1 MSIKL
6 KKILTGII
14 GISIVLVLTAVMF
27 LSGIRGEFAGYLNE
41 RYPDL
46 SFEVGFAK
54 IDPIYGKYYALV
66 TCLDDGTSFPIAKS
80 FNSKKIHDDYP
91 QYKSRNQYNS
101 KIQGVFSGSGIESSI
116 KSVTG
121 GGKKPF
127 EAGAAYEQINIH
139 IADDAEHL
147 AVVKEVL
154 SLLAK
159 NDIAAERVI
168 FTYEKDKHV
177 YELWASPEEHSLT
190 EDELK
195 AKVRN
200 IK

>member
-27 LSGIRGEFAGYLNE
+27 LSGIREEFAGYLNE

-46 SFEVGFAK
+46 SFEVGFAQ
-54 IDPIYGKYYALV
+54 IDPIYGKYYTLV

-80 FNSKKIHDDYP
+80 FNTKEIHDDYL

-101 KIQGVFSGSGIESSI
+101 KIQAVFSGSSIEEHLR
-116 KSVTG
+116 KVTG
-121 GGKKPF
+121 SGKEAF
-127 EAGAAYEQINIH
+127 ETGTAYEQINIH
-139 IADDAEHL
+139 ITDDAEHL
-147 AVVKEVL
+147 AVVKEAL

-159 NDIAAERVI
+159 NGISAERVI

-177 YELWASPEEHSLT
+177 YELWVSPEEHNLT
-190 EDELK
+190 EEELK
-195 AKVRN
+195 EKVRY

>member
-1 MSIKL
+1 MVFS
-6 KKILTGII
+6 
-14 GISIVLVLTAVMF
+14 AVIF
-27 LSGIRGEFAGYLNE
+27 FSGIKGEFAGYLNE

-46 SFEVGFAK
+46 SFEVGFTK

-66 TCLDDGTSFPIAKS
+66 TCLDDGTSFPIVKG
-80 FNSKKIHDDYP
+80 FNTKEIYDDYI
-91 QYKSRNQYNS
+91 QYKSRDQYNS
-101 KIQGVFSGSGIESSI
+101 AIQEVFFGSGIESSI
-116 KSVTG
+116 RSVTG

-127 EAGAAYEQINIH
+127 EADAEYEQINIH
-139 IADDAEHL
+139 IIDDAEHL

-159 NDIAAERVI
+159 NDIAADKVI

-177 YELWASPEEHSLT
+177 CELWVFSEEYALT
-190 EDELK
+190 EEELK
-195 AKVRN
+195 KRVRN